1 MKVIFDLIMSLIIL
15 LRLIGKLILVM
26 YTGYKVLKGDKND
39 ISTMYYGILF
49 VATLL

>member
-1 MKVIFDLIMSLIIL
+1 MKVILDLIMSLIIL
-15 LRLIGKLILVM
+15 LRLLAKLILVI
-26 YTGYKVLKGDKND
+26 YTGHKVLKGDKND